1 MSVYDLDKERTTTTT
16 NAPDIRSYISD
27 DFLDKDSRFASE
39 YKAVLQRRMG
49 TTNEQY
55 KAVNNYD
62 ENTFGEY
69 KNVSDN
75 KQKLQ
80 AFRWKL
86 LLFNYVFI
94 TLCLFAFC
102 IYNVIVISNL
112 NYSIELKRTNDAAQI
127 STTTVV
133 QNDITDELLGL

>member
-75 KQKLQ
+75 KKKLQ